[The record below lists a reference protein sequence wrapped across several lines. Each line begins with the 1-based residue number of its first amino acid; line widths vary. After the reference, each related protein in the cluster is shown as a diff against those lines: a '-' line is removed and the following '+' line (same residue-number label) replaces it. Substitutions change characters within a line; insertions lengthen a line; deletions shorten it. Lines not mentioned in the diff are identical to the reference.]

1 VGGNCV
7 VRRDVGHFGGS
18 KLWMDGFLS
27 ASSYG
32 CVPSQSRSF
41 PPTTCQSSLL
51 REPASAGFAGEG
63 FFSEFRTYSSP
74 Q

>member
-1 VGGNCV
+1 
-7 VRRDVGHFGGS
+7 
-18 KLWMDGFLS
+18 MDGFLS